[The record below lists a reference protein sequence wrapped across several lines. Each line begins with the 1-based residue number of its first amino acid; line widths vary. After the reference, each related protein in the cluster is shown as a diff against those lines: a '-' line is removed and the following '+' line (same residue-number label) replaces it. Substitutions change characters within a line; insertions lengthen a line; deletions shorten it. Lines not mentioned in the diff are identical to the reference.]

1 VAEGSPFE
9 ARGDFIEGR
18 FTLPAQPCGEIPLED
33 PGDLNALQGTF
44 PFASAS
50 VEHAVESARG
60 AFPAW
65 RDARAEERADGLRR
79 LADLIRANA
88 EPLAKV
94 IAVEAGKPLW
104 EARTEVSAMVNKVKI
119 TLDEGLALMRER
131 EVELAPGQVGRWR
144 AHARGVLAV
153 LGPFNFPG
161 HLLHGQVVPALATGN
176 SVVIKPSERTPAVGQ
191 LYAELVSQAGFP
203 PGVFNLVQGDGK
215 QGAKLATHPDVQ
227 GVLFT
232 GSYAVGRQIL
242 EASLDQPWKLV
253 ALEMGG
259 KNGVL
264 VCEDADLDAAA
275 HAIAFGA
282 AVTAGQRCTATSRVI
297 VLRNVAA
304 GLIERLTRILKQIR
318 VGYPLDDDV
327 FMGPLISAE
336 ARKHHARVLELAR
349 EEGAEVLLQGGPV
362 DGPRAGHYV
371 RPSLHRVPALS
382 PESRYQREEHF
393 VPDLFVLEVDSFEEG
408 NAALNATEYGL
419 VGSVFTRDREYFER
433 AYRESRLGLLHW
445 NASTVG
451 ATSRLPFGGVG
462 RSGNDRPAGVLSA
475 VYCTYPVSSLEVEQ
489 PGETPSTPGF
499 PSGR

>member
-18 FTLPAQPCGEIPLED
+18 FTLPAPPCGEIPLED

-50 VEHAVESARG
+50 VEHAVESARS

-65 RDARAEERADGLRR
+65 RDARAEERADCLRR

-88 EPLAKV
+88 ERLAKI

-119 TLDEGLALMRER
+119 TLDEGLTLIRER

-144 AHARGVLAV
+144 AHARGALAV

-191 LYAELVSQAGFP
+191 LY
-203 PGVFNLVQGDGK
+203 
-215 QGAKLATHPDVQ
+215 KLAMHPDVQ

-264 VCEDADLDAAA
+264 VCEDADLDA
-275 HAIAFGA
+275 
-282 AVTAGQRCTATSRVI
+282 
-297 VLRNVAA
+297 VAA
-304 GLIERLTRILKQIR
+304 GLIDRLTQILKQIR

-327 FMGPLISAE
+327 FMGPLISAD

-349 EEGAEVLLQGGPV
+349 EEGAEVLVQGGPV

-382 PESRYQREEHF
+382 PESPYQRKEHF
-393 VPDLFVLEVDSFEEG
+393 VPDLFMLEVDSFEEG
-408 NAALNATEYGL
+408 SAALNATDYGL
-419 VGSVFTRDREYFER
+419 VGSVFTRDRERFER

-489 PGETPSTPGF
+489 PGETPRVPGF
-499 PSGR
+499 PGTR